1 MNPVTLF
8 LVSLAGIF
16 LVGSVGEAVF
26 KRTNIP
32 DVVWLIVMG
41 LFVGPVTHLVEARSL
56 GRIAPYFAA
65 LTLIIVLFEGGS
77 RLKIREVA
85 QEAHRSLLLALLTF
99 SASVLAVFLVALIPA
114 SAGLLP
120 GWTWQHCLLLGT
132 ILGGSSSIV
141 IMPTLQQAKIKPGV
155 SNLLNLESAFTDVF
169 CVVGTSALLDLFTS
183 NGGSSP
189 FGALTRSFGL
199 GLFFGLGA
207 GAVWLLA
214 LKPLRSINQPYAVTL
229 SFLILLYVLVDRSGG
244 SAALA
249 ILAYSVVVG
258 NAGWISRKLKLTEP
272 LGMGED
278 VRGFHSQ
285 LAFFIKSFFFTFIG
299 AMLTPPWGFIL
310 FGVLLGFLLL
320 PARYPGA
327 WVSGRGGKLDAG
339 ERLLV
344 TASLPR
350 GMAAGVLA
358 TMPAAAG
365 MAGTDDL
372 PVIVFACVFTTILI
386 FAVGFPLALKKSAQA
401 AVPVPVP
408 ADRTPDDPAA

>member
-26 KRTNIP
+26 KRTNVP
-32 DVVWLIVMG
+32 DVVWLILMG
-41 LFVGPVTHLVEARSL
+41 LFIGPVTHLVEAPAL

-77 RLKIREVA
+77 RLKIQEVA
-85 QEAHRSLLLALLTF
+85 LEAHRSLLLALLTF
-99 SASVLAVFLVALIPA
+99 LASVLVVFLLALIPA
-114 SAGLLP
+114 WTGLFP
-120 GWTWQHCLLLGT
+120 EWTWKQALLLGT

-141 IMPTLQQAKIKPGV
+141 VMPTLQQSKVRPAV

-169 CVVGTSALLDLFTS
+169 CVVGTSALMDLFTA
-183 NGGSSP
+183 GGGDTSP
-189 FGALTRSFGL
+189 LGSLVRSFGL
-199 GLFFGLGA
+199 GLFLGLAA

-249 ILAYSVVVG
+249 ILTYSVVVG
-258 NAGWISRKLKLTEP
+258 NAGWISKKLGLTEP

-278 VRGFHSQ
+278 VRDFHSQ

-299 AMLTPPWGFIL
+299 AMLTPPWGLIL
-310 FGVLLGFLLL
+310 FGVLLGLILL
-320 PARYPGA
+320 PARFPGA
-327 WVSGRGGKLDAG
+327 WVLGRGEHLDKG
-339 ERLLV
+339 ERALV
-344 TASLPR
+344 AVSLPR

-358 TMPAAAG
+358 TMPMAAG
-365 MAGTDDL
+365 IAGTSNF

-386 FAVGFPLALKKSAQA
+386 FAVGFPLALRKSLPSGA
-401 AVPVPVP
+401 AGPSMPP
-408 ADRTPDDPAA
+408 GS